1 MQKELI
7 TVPQIRKLLLQ
18 ENLLKEIITPTDWV
32 YTVPQ
37 EMTDLAFTSLS
48 YDSRTADAATLFSV
62 KGLLLK
68 KATWLPPLTKGFSAT
83 FQKRP
88 MTTLEL
94 MESSSPTFEK
104 RWQ

>member
-48 YDSRTADAATLFSV
+48 YD
-62 KGLLLK
+62 
-68 KATWLPPLTKGFSAT
+68 
-83 FQKRP
+83 
-88 MTTLEL
+88 
-94 MESSSPTFEK
+94 
-104 RWQ
+104 

>member
-37 EMTDLAFTSLS
+37 EMTDIAFTSLS
-48 YDSRTADAATLFSV
+48 YDSRTANAATLFSV

-68 KATWLPPLTKGFSAT
+68 KATWPPPLIKAFSAT
-83 FQKRP
+83 FQKHL
-88 MTTLEL
+88 MTTSQPTGSLL
-94 MESSSPTFEK
+94 RTFEK

>member
-37 EMTDLAFTSLS
+37 EMT
-48 YDSRTADAATLFSV
+48 
-62 KGLLLK
+62 
-68 KATWLPPLTKGFSAT
+68 LPP
-83 FQKRP
+83 
-88 MTTLEL
+88 
-94 MESSSPTFEK
+94 
-104 RWQ
+104 